1 MKWEYDISV
10 SYRINPENNYTDT
23 NEKVEKRHYCHM
35 EAE

>member
-10 SYRINPENNYTDT
+10 SYRINQENNHTDT
-23 NEKVEKRHYCHM
+23 HEKMKKWNYCHM